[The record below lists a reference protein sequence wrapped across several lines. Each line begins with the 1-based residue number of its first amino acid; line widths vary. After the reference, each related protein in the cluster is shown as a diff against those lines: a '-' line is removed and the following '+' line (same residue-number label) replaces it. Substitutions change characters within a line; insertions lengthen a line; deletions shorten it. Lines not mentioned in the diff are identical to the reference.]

1 MAKTRVDVLLVERG
15 LAPTRARA
23 QAVVLAGKVFSGER
37 RVEKAGD
44 RLAADAAL
52 EVRGDELPFV
62 SRGGLKLAGALDV
75 FGLDPARLVAADF
88 GASTGGFSD
97 CLLQRGASR
106 VYAIDVGYGQL
117 HPKLRSDARVVVM
130 ERVNARHLETSG
142 LPEAIDLVVIDASF
156 ISLAK
161 LLPAAK
167 ALLRPEGE
175 VVAMVK
181 PQFEVGRD
189 RLGKNG
195 VVRDEQA
202 RLDAID
208 GVSRAAVELGFV
220 EVDRADAVIKGP
232 KGNHE
237 AFLRL
242 RLALTPSEYAPP
254 HVESTVG

>member
-1 MAKTRVDVLLVERG
+1 MAKTRVDVLLVERE

-23 QAVVLAGKVFSGER
+23 QALVLAGKVFSGER

-44 RLAADAAL
+44 RLAEDAAL
-52 EVRGDELPFV
+52 EVRGEELPFV
-62 SRGGLKLAGALDV
+62 SRGGLKLAGALDA
-75 FGLDPARLVAADF
+75 FGFDPAGLIVADF
-88 GASTGGFSD
+88 GASTGGFTD

-117 HPKLRSDARVVVM
+117 HPTLRRDERVVVM
-130 ERVNARHLETSG
+130 ERTNARHLVSG
-142 LPEAIDLVVIDASF
+142 ALPEPLDLVVIDASF

-161 LLPAAK
+161 LLPAAR
-167 ALLRPEGE
+167 ALLSLGGE

-181 PQFEVGRD
+181 PQFEVGRE
-189 RLGKNG
+189 RLGKGG
-195 VVRDEQA
+195 VVRDEAA

-208 GVSRAAVELGFV
+208 GVSRAASDLGFV
-220 EVDRADAVIKGP
+220 EIARADAAIKGP

-242 RLALTPSEYAPP
+242 RLA
-254 HVESTVG
+254 GG